1 MDPDV
6 LSAQNY
12 YNEVFAASSPN
23 GELEGRNQWLGGLLA
38 NRAPNRNSAKG
49 GMPGSKKAG
58 GAAKK
63 SQSASPD
70 GSNGARPRGRPR
82 LDTRDQT
89 AAEVYSDDARSNRT
103 RC

>member
-6 LSAQNY
+6 LSAENY

-38 NRAPNRNSAKG
+38 NRAPTKNSARG
-49 GMPGSKKAG
+49 GLPGIKKAG

-70 GSNGARPRGRPR
+70 GSIGARQRGRPR

-89 AAEVYSDDARSNRT
+89 AAEVQSSGTISN
-103 RC
+103 